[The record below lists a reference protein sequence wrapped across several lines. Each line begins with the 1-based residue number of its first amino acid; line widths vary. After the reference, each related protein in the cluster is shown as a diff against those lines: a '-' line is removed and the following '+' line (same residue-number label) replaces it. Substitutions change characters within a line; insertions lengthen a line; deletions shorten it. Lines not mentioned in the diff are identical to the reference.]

1 MYQRQRSVPLR
12 LEARYNIILATL
24 SVIVELVIG
33 WEHAR
38 VMLIDPG
45 YQIPILVGW
54 TVPCLWIR
62 VVWTVVVQAIDL
74 VIPYLPSVKWNGTRL
89 LLFNTATFV
98 AFVLQHVFAMYIE
111 SLNHNSILYAVQ
123 AINLI
128 RQLLFFA
135 VESGVTTQ
143 YYILGTSIVAVV
155 VLAGGIAGPQPIRG
169 PFMGVFLRILIAQVA
184 GVLVARDVE
193 LLYRNFYLGNNLFAV
208 PPVDD
213 TGSSSGPTLALD
225 ASAQIKL
232 NARSNAHVARSVPVL
247 PDLMVDC
254 TRGPGE

>member
-24 SVIVELVIG
+24 SVVTELVIG

-38 VMLIDPG
+38 VMMVDPG
-45 YQIPILVGW
+45 YQISILVGW

-62 VVWTVVVQAIDL
+62 VAWTAVVQLIDL
-74 VIPYLPSVKWNGTRL
+74 VIPYLPLVKWNGTRL

-98 AFVLQHVFAMYIE
+98 VFILQYVFAMWIE
-111 SLNHNSILYAVQ
+111 SLNHNSILYGVQ

-143 YYILGTSIVAVV
+143 YYILGTSVVALV
-155 VLAGGIAGPQPIRG
+155 VLAGGISGPQSLRG
-169 PFMGVFLRILIAQVA
+169 PFMGTFLRIVIAQVA

-193 LLYRNFYLGNNLFAV
+193 HLYRSFYLGNNLFAV
-208 PPVDD
+208 PPMDD
-213 TGSSSGPTLALD
+213 AGSSSGPTLALD
-225 ASAQIKL
+225 TLAQGKL
-232 NARSNAHVARSVPVL
+232 DARGNTQVARSAPGL